1 MARRSPLG
9 SILNDA
15 IRALAKRLLAAVYF
29 TFQVQE
35 PRRKGRATRVPKAI
49 GIIGGG
55 PAGLALADDLSGA
68 GFAVTLFEAAPELGG
83 LARSFELGDIR
94 IERYY
99 HMICGE
105 DTGYFRKL
113 EELDLSAALQWRS
126 IKMGFFYNGRLYPFS
141 SAGDLLRFDG
151 VPLLGRLR
159 YGWLILRC
167 SLVKRWQ
174 GLDTI
179 PAERW
184 LKRAVGEETYK
195 ATWYPLLRVK
205 FHGFHDQISA
215 AWVWQRIHKM
225 ARSRKT
231 PLHQERLGFLDGG
244 TETLVTALE
253 ARLRERGVRLMPGT
267 PVGRILIEDGR
278 AHGIETADGAR
289 WQFDAVVSAVPLPHF
304 VRMAPDLPA
313 DYQAKLGAIEFIG
326 VICVVLRLRHPISE
340 IFWLNVNDEN
350 VPFNGCIEYTNLNPA
365 MTPDGSSILYVP
377 FYLPRGHEWFG
388 YNDDDLVEEC
398 LRALR
403 FLNPEF
409 RPDWI
414 VDSAV
419 SRDPYAQ
426 VICPHGFAARVPPH
440 RTPVENLF
448 LIESSQLYP
457 ADRSVSG
464 TIDLA
469 RNVATLLGAELRNGR
484 KPRRRS

>member
-1 MARRSPLG
+1 
-9 SILNDA
+9 
-15 IRALAKRLLAAVYF
+15 
-29 TFQVQE
+29 
-35 PRRKGRATRVPKAI
+35 VPKTI

-55 PAGLALADDLSGA
+55 PAGLALADDLSRSGCD
-68 GFAVTLFEAAPELGG
+68 VTLFEAAPELGG
-83 LARSFELGDIR
+83 LARSFELGDAR

-99 HMICGE
+99 HMICGV

-113 EELDLSAALQWRS
+113 EELGIAGTLRWRPT
-126 IKMGFFYNGRLYPFS
+126 KMGFFYHGRLYPFS
-141 SAGDLLRFDG
+141 SALDLLRFDG
-151 VPLLGRLR
+151 IPLLGRLR

-167 SLVKRWQ
+167 TLTKDWQ
-174 GLDTI
+174 ELDAI

-184 LKRAVGEETYK
+184 LKNAVGEETYK

-205 FHGFHDQISA
+205 FHDFHDQISA
-215 AWVWQRIHKM
+215 AWVWQRIFKM

-231 PLHQERLGFLDGG
+231 PLHKERLGFLDGG
-244 TETLVTALE
+244 TDTLVAALE
-253 ARLRERGVRLMPGT
+253 TQLRDRGARLMPGT
-267 PVGRILIEDGR
+267 PVSRILIEDGR
-278 AHGIETADGAR
+278 AHGIETADGTR
-289 WQFDAVVSAVPLPHF
+289 WPFDAVVSTVPLPQF

-313 DYQAKLGAIEFIG
+313 DYRARLQAIEFIG
-326 VICVVLRLRHPISE
+326 VICVVLRLRRPISE

-350 VPFNGCIEYTNLNPA
+350 VPFNGCIEYSNLNPA

-377 FYLPRGHEWFG
+377 FYLPRGHERFSHS
-388 YNDDDLVEEC
+388 DEDLIAEC

-403 FLNPEF
+403 VLNPDF
-409 RPDWI
+409 RPDW
-414 VDSAV
+414 VMESAV

-426 VICPHGFAARVPPH
+426 VVCPSGFATRVPQH

-469 RNVATLLGAELRNGR
+469 RNVATLLDADCRDGEESRGR
-484 KPRRRS
+484 S